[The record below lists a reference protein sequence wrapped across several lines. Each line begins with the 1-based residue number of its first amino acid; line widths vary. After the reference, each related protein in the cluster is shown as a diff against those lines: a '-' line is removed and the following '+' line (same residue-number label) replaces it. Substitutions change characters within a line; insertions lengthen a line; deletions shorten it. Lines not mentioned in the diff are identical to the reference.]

1 MDMSWACRGRVH
13 HSLGP
18 GARAAAGRETAAK
31 AAARTGWAARAAR
44 DKGKAPV
51 RGLRQ
56 PCEQAVEALRV
67 RGPLREVGERVV
79 KGGDRR
85 VCEVAPPRTDEPLDL
100 AHAPRGAVRQ
110 HRVVRAPLLA
120 PPHLWCGR
128 LPHRTRVGRRR
139 RRGVRAGLDVGVGV
153 GRRGPLALL
162 MMPRDRRVGHAA
174 GSQRSGAV
182 APVERRGG
190 AGGGGCRRLCLQPR
204 LAVGRSPA
212 VTPPPG
218 RLLLAARGARGGGAA
233 GLRLRRVDE
242 HALRERAAPRPPRA
256 AVRGHPVPPCPLEL
270 EAGLRLAVLL
280 LQPLGVH
287 LARVLATPVA
297 QREYL
302 VAAREAA
309 HVHQPN
315 ALPTRKARHAQ
326 IAPWR
331 SARRAPCGARRA
343 VGAGAAAAARG
354 GGSVTARQ
362 APRRLLA
369 GEDDCARRA
378 QRLLSA
384 LPPPLLAFPAPPPR
398 VRLGVAG
405 RALRLGAALLWRRR
419 NRPRDG
425 LVPAHC
431 ELHRRRR

>member
-1 MDMSWACRGRVH
+1 MWACRGRGGRGDSEEH
-13 HSLGP
+13 P
-18 GARAAAGRETAAK
+18 TRAAGTSMTR
-31 AAARTGWAARAAR
+31 W
-44 DKGKAPV
+44 
-51 RGLRQ
+51 
-56 PCEQAVEALRV
+56 
-67 RGPLREVGERVV
+67 
-79 KGGDRR
+79 GG
-85 VCEVAPPRTDEPLDL
+85 
-100 AHAPRGAVRQ
+100 
-110 HRVVRAPLLA
+110 
-120 PPHLWCGR
+120 
-128 LPHRTRVGRRR
+128 
-139 RRGVRAGLDVGVGV
+139 RRGVR
-153 GRRGPLALL
+153 
-162 MMPRDRRVGHAA
+162 
-174 GSQRSGAV
+174 
-182 APVERRGG
+182 
-190 AGGGGCRRLCLQPR
+190 GGGG
-204 LAVGRSPA
+204 
-212 VTPPPG
+212 
-218 RLLLAARGARGGGAA
+218 RGGN
-233 GLRLRRVDE
+233 RLGSDSEVTAKARQ
-242 HALRERAAPRPPRA
+242 H
-256 AVRGHPVPPCPLEL
+256 
-270 EAGLRLAVLL
+270 LL

-297 QREYL
+297 QREDL

-326 IAPWR
+326 IAPRR

-343 VGAGAAAAARG
+343 AGAGAAAAARG

-378 QRLLSA
+378 QRLVRSGRRWSAVATGGCKCRQQPRLLSA